1 MIALK
6 TLKCTQ
12 KMCETTHV
20 LFVCELGVLSDDDER
35 SARDVDKRRRPG
47 TRMRLAVTFYFV
59 YIFELVRISTR
70 ERDYFANRVSRGRQ
84 YHKRHSPRQNSS
96 SRSVSVCAQLSR
108 MLRLPCCKQHVEKVI
123 VDRRTG
129 RT

>member
-1 MIALK
+1 MIAPK

-84 YHKRHSPRQNSS
+84 YQKTFTATELFKPLR
-96 SRSVSVCAQLSR
+96 VCVCTALQKAPIAVL
-108 MLRLPCCKQHVEKVI
+108 
-123 VDRRTG
+123 
-129 RT
+129 